1 LLCNPVMTRLI
12 FLFALPVFLA
22 ACNSGAEPA
31 TEPTE
36 EAIDSAY
43 CACSELVFSEPY
55 NHMYRFDKRKGYT
68 GKCEEFY
75 PDGQLK
81 ESKNFVDGKLHG
93 KVFSYHKNGK
103 VKEEKE
109 YDMNFQVGEMIMFT
123 SKGEVKYH
131 ALYER
136 GKQVKVLVTR
146 PDLPM
151 EDEWE
156 SN

>member
-1 LLCNPVMTRLI
+1 LLCIYSMMRLTFI
-12 FLFALPVFLA
+12 FTLPLFLA
-22 ACNSGAEPA
+22 ACNGADEQNPEI
-31 TEPTE
+31 TGEV
-36 EAIDSAY
+36 IDSSY

-55 NHMYRFDKRKGYT
+55 NHMYRFDKREGYT
-68 GKCEEFY
+68 GKCEDFY

-81 ESKNFVDGKLHG
+81 ESKNFIDGKLHG
-93 KVFSYHKNGK
+93 KVLSYHKNGK

-109 YDMNFQVGEMIMFT
+109 YDMNFQVGEMIMYT

-156 SN
+156 AN